1 MSNECAVLGFVI
13 NEVPRCAI
21 LNKITPPAVREA
33 IVEAGATYEAEAT
46 GGAEVKDEAEATG
59 GTGATDEADRK

>member
-13 NEVPRCAI
+13 NEVPRCAV

-33 IVEAGATYEAEAT
+33 IVEAVAIYGAEAT
-46 GGAEVKDEAEATG
+46 GGA
-59 GTGATDEADRK
+59 GARA